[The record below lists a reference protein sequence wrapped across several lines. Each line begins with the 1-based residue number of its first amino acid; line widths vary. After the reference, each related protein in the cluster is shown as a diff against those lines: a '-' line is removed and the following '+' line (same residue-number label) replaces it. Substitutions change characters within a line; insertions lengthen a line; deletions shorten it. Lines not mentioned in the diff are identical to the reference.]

1 MSNVLRAV
9 VFNIDNLVIVYVRA
23 TKGDVIAQTF
33 NDVQLQRAGVSI
45 TYSQHD
51 ISAAKLRTRKHSLYT
66 RGS

>member
-51 ISAAKLRTRKHSLYT
+51 ISTAKIRTRIQS
-66 RGS
+66 